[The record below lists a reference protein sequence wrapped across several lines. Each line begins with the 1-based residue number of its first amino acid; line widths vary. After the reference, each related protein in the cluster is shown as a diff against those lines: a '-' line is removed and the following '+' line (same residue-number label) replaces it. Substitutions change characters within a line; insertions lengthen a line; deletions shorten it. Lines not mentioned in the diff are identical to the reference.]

1 MAEIMSQVLG
11 TDVRF
16 QQITFEAY
24 KDRFIRLGM
33 SDAMAQGYTDMAWA
47 KNQGLDNGV
56 QRTPQNST
64 PTSFR
69 QWCDEVLK
77 PAVAS

>member
-1 MAEIMSQVLG
+1 VLG
-11 TDVRF
+11 REVRF

-24 KDRFIRLGM
+24 KDRFVRLGM
-33 SDAMAQGYTDMAWA
+33 SDGMAQGYTDLAWA
-47 KNQGLDNGV
+47 KNEGLDNGA

-69 QWCDEVLK
+69 HWCEKALK

>member
-1 MAEIMSQVLG
+1 
-11 TDVRF
+11 
-16 QQITFEAY
+16 
-24 KDRFIRLGM
+24 M
-33 SDAMAQGYTDMAWA
+33 SDAMAQGYTDLARA

-56 QRTPQNST
+56 PRTPQNST

-69 QWCDEVLK
+69 RWCAQVLK

>member
-1 MAEIMSQVLG
+1 MAETMSQVLG
-11 TDVRF
+11 KEVRF

-24 KDRFIRLGM
+24 KDRFVRLGM

-47 KNQGLDNGV
+47 KNQGLDNAV

-69 QWCDEVLK
+69 QWCQEVLK

>member
-1 MAEIMSQVLG
+1 MAEIMSEALG
-11 TDVRF
+11 KEVRF
-16 QQITFEAY
+16 QQTTFEAY
-24 KDRFIRLGM
+24 KDSLVRFGM
-33 SDAMAQGYTDMAWA
+33 SDAMAQGLTDMAWA

-56 QRTPQNST
+56 QRTPNST

-69 QWCDEVLK
+69 QWCEEVLR